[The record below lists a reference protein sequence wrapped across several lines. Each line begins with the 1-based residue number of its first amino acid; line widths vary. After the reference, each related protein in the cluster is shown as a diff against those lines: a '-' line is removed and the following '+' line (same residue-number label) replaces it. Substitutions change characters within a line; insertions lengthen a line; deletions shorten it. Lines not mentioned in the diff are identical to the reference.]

1 MAKAW
6 IEIKDSTV
14 PSITIKLRVDRNGN
28 SFYRV
33 QRSDRCPARG
43 FKGAPFMSIRVSGYK
58 SVVDALR
65 EYLKEYIETNNPED
79 GVWNGPWTISDG
91 PYEKQGCRYLATW
104 VAVNTGE

>member
-1 MAKAW
+1 M
-6 IEIKDSTV
+6 IEINDSTV

-28 SFYRV
+28 TFYRV
-33 QRSDRCPARG
+33 QRADRCPKLG
-43 FKGAPFMSIRVSGYK
+43 FKGASFMSLRVGGHK
-58 SVVDALR
+58 SVPDALR
-65 EYLKEYIETNNPED
+65 EYLTEYIETNNPED